1 MPETV
6 VTAPVPD
13 ETILLMD
20 RLEFMPVKLITL
32 QLEQPQTQFYIR
44 LLEEFSTDGVI
55 DALTKAWSLSTGG
68 ETS

>member
-20 RLEFMPVKLITL
+20 RLEVMPVKLITL

>member
-1 MPETV
+1 
-6 VTAPVPD
+6 
-13 ETILLMD
+13 MD
-20 RLEFMPVKLITL
+20 RLEVMPVKLITL
-32 QLEQPQTQFYIR
+32 QLEQPQTQFYSR